1 MLPFLVGEVLITKP
15 DGTVVHIGSGKS
27 SDKTD
32 GGNSEDNDSDKSY
45 TGTPSGHS
53 KKHSSSGDTGIE
65 VVPIVAIVFVFLW
78 LIVKALMAPFTQRAA
93 RRGQVPPDGAQV
105 LSEEEQA
112 VLIKLQRTIV
122 QMERRIESLETI
134 LIDEHRTKEKYGHKI

>member
-1 MLPFLVGEVLITKP
+1 MLPFLASSAIVHKA
-15 DGTVVHIGSGKS
+15 DGSTVTVNSDGSPEPTDEDRSES
-27 SDKTD
+27 ST
-32 GGNSEDNDSDKSY
+32 S

-53 KKHSSSGDTGIE
+53 KHHSSSSDTGIE

-78 LIVKALMAPFTQRAA
+78 LIVKVLMAPFTQRAA
-93 RRGQVPPDGAQV
+93 RRGQTPPDGAQV

-112 VLIKLQRTIV
+112 VLVKLQRTIV

-134 LIDEHRTKEKYGHKI
+134 LIDEHRTKEKYGNKI

>member
-1 MLPFLVGEVLITKP
+1 MSPFLASSVHVVKK
-15 DGTVVHIGSGKS
+15 DGSTVDIS
-27 SDKTD
+27 SD
-32 GGNSEDNDSDKSY
+32 GPSESAEGDSTSTTQH
-45 TGTPSGHS
+45 TGTAS
-53 KKHSSSGDTGIE
+53 KHHSSSDTGIE

-93 RRGQVPPDGAQV
+93 KRVQGYPDGAQV

-112 VLIKLQRTIV
+112 VLVKLQRTIV

-134 LIDEHRTKEKYGHKI
+134 LIDEHRTKEKYGNKI

>member
-1 MLPFLVGEVLITKP
+1 MLPFLASSVTVHKA
-15 DGTVVHIGSGKS
+15 DGSTVTV
-27 SDKTD
+27 
-32 GGNSEDNDSDKSY
+32 DSDRSSEPADEDRSESTAAT
-45 TGTPSGHS
+45 TGTPSAHS
-53 KKHSSSGDTGIE
+53 KHRSSSSDSGIE

-93 RRGQVPPDGAQV
+93 RRGQTPPAGAQV

-112 VLIKLQRTIV
+112 VLVKLQRTIV

-134 LIDEHRTKEKYGHKI
+134 LIDEHRTKEKYGNKI